1 MNFLPPL
8 GRSALLLDLD
18 GTLLDIAPTPDS
30 VIVPPGLLV
39 SLRALVAQ
47 LGGGLAVISGRPVA
61 QVDALLQALPFAVS
75 GEHGGQLRFGPAA
88 ALERSDLPEPPAHW
102 RPMAETIAQTYPGT
116 LLEPKS
122 RGFVLHYRAAPSHGP
137 ALRAA
142 LTELIADQNKFIL
155 MPARK
160 AWEIRP
166 AGADKGTAVAALM
179 ARTPFANRLPIF
191 IGDDVTDEDGMAAA
205 RALGGAGLLVKS
217 AFRTPQGV
225 RDWLAASAIAGQW
238 TALPA

>member
-1 MNFLPPL
+1 M
-8 GRSALLLDLD
+8 
-18 GTLLDIAPTPDS
+18 
-30 VIVPPGLLV
+30 
-39 SLRALVAQ
+39 
-47 LGGGLAVISGRPVA
+47 
-61 QVDALLQALPFAVS
+61 
-75 GEHGGQLRFGPAA
+75 
-88 ALERSDLPEPPAHW
+88 
-102 RPMAETIAQTYPGT
+102 
-116 LLEPKS
+116 
-122 RGFVLHYRAAPSHGP
+122 LHYRAAPSHGP
-137 ALRAA
+137 ALRTA
-142 LTELIADQNKFIL
+142 LTELIADQSKFIL

-179 ARTPFANRLPIF
+179 ARPPFAGRLPIF

-238 TALPA
+238 AAMAA